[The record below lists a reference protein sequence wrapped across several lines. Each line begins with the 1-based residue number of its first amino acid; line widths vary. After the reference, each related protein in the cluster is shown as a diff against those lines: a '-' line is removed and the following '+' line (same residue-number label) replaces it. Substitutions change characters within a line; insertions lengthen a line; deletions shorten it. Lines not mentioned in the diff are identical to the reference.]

1 MLTQEGSERHEQ
13 GQIGALEAIV
23 AAQDRHREE
32 QGRYAPSVEELAG
45 FGGLSVHGLPSY
57 FGLELAVTGEGWAA
71 RVGMTEGWMGKA
83 SDTRTA
89 LQERQPVCPQ
99 SRNNTATGSGGS

>member
-1 MLTQEGSERHEQ
+1 M
-13 GQIGALEAIV
+13 
-23 AAQDRHREE
+23 
-32 QGRYAPSVEELAG
+32 
-45 FGGLSVHGLPSY
+45 HGLPSY

-71 RVGMTEGWMGKA
+71 RVGMTGGWQGYPEPPDKGLASACPVFVGTVPEGWMGKA